1 MSPLSSASPAW
12 PATDDLLAR
21 RTLRRIAWRLLPFL
35 GLLYIVAYLDRI
47 NISFAALQMNQDLGL
62 SAAAYGTGAGL
73 FFLGYVLF
81 EVPSNLILQ
90 RVGARLW
97 IARIMVTWG
106 LISMAMALVRSETSF
121 YLLRFL
127 LGVAEAGFFPGIIL
141 YLTGWFPRRERARA
155 VALFA
160 TATALAGLIGSPL
173 SGALLE
179 LDGWWGWRGWHW
191 LFVAEGVPA
200 VLLGLLVLV
209 KLPDRP
215 DQARWLPPDERAW
228 LNRTLHQERQAAR
241 DQTRHTLRE
250 ALTDHRVWGLGLVYL
265 CMVIGMY
272 GIALW
277 LPQMLRALT
286 AADDFTLGLLNALP
300 FLAAGVGMVVIGW
313 HSDRRGERRWH
324 VAGSLVLA
332 AAGAGLAA
340 ATQSLPLALLAF
352 SIAAIGVWGVMGP
365 FWALATAL
373 LSGTAAA
380 AGIALINALGN
391 VGGFLGPYLMGWLKQ
406 TTASFSAGLTVV
418 ALILLAGCALVLM
431 LRLPRQMAAAA
442 DVPAGS
448 SDPAA

>member
-1 MSPLSSASPAW
+1 MSPVSSAPPAW
-12 PATDDLLAR
+12 PATDALLAR

-141 YLTGWFPRRERARA
+141 YLTGWFPTSERARA

-200 VLLGLLVLV
+200 VLLGLVVLI

-215 DQARWLPPDERAW
+215 DQARWLPPDERDW
-228 LNRTLHQERQAAR
+228 LNRTLQQERQAAR

-313 HSDRRGERRWH
+313 HSDRRGERRS
-324 VAGSLVLA
+324 VMNNLVNIVQNLMP
-332 AAGAGLAA
+332 G
-340 ATQSLPLALLAF
+340 LLAHTF
-352 SIAAIGVWGVMGP
+352 IAGKHFVNQPDCIIGHNR
-365 FWALATAL
+365 
-373 LSGTAAA
+373 
-380 AGIALINALGN
+380 I
-391 VGGFLGPYLMGWLKQ
+391 
-406 TTASFSAGLTVV
+406 
-418 ALILLAGCALVLM
+418 
-431 LRLPRQMAAAA
+431 
-442 DVPAGS
+442 
-448 SDPAA
+448 